1 MESHQFFK
9 FTILFILY
17 LVTSSPSVGLLRKNN
32 KKSAAAFGL
41 CLTCLQAGRSQ
52 NNFIICTLRAIYIRL
67 WHILKQHAAANKM
80 NKNKSKLVIRI
91 LLFLG
96 TLISLYF
103 VPWPIV
109 TTWIKPL
116 PSTVQEQVNKATD
129 YGFDGIIVYVDK
141 KNSKEKHFTSGY
153 KNRVNKTPADPN
165 SLFKIASVGKL
176 YTALAITKLVTDG
189 RLSLDKTLAYYFP
202 ELVGRIENADK
213 ITLRM
218 MVQNRSG
225 IPNYTDTE
233 NYWVHPKQNDKE
245 RLELVLDLPANFEPN
260 ENFEYSNTNYLLLS
274 LLIEKS
280 SQSTKFQYIKETIL
294 QPLNLT
300 NTYGSIKEVDTNDVM
315 SGYYVGYENDLKMDD
330 HGMMLATAEDLGKF
344 IRALNEGSVFKDKKE
359 QEIYSS
365 IYKYEHTGLIPG
377 YQTIA
382 KYHKEI
388 DAVIIQFTN
397 TVDFDGY
404 NWSLS
409 EIMYT
414 RIVKILSKK
423 N

>member
-1 MESHQFFK
+1 MTK
-9 FTILFILY
+9 
-17 LVTSSPSVGLLRKNN
+17 
-32 KKSAAAFGL
+32 KKSK
-41 CLTCLQAGRSQ
+41 R
-52 NNFIICTLRAIYIRL
+52 I
-67 WHILKQHAAANKM
+67 
-80 NKNKSKLVIRI
+80 IRI

-96 TLISLYF
+96 TIISLYF

-109 TTWIKPL
+109 TAWIWPL
-116 PSTVQEQVNKATD
+116 PNTVQEQVNKAAD
-129 YGFDGIIVYVDK
+129 YGFDGIIVCVNKTGNQTELY
-141 KNSKEKHFTSGY
+141 TSGY
-153 KNRVNKTPADPN
+153 KNRENKIPTDPN
-165 SLFKIASVGKL
+165 SLFKIASVSKL
-176 YTALAITKLVTDG
+176 YTALAITKLVNNR
-189 RLSLDKTLAYYFP
+189 RLSLDKTLADYFP
-202 ELVGRIENADK
+202 ELIGRIENADK

-245 RLELVLDLPANFEPN
+245 RLELILDLPANFEPN

-274 LLIEKS
+274 QLIEKVS
-280 SQSTKFQYIKETIL
+280 GVTKFQYIKENIL
-294 QPLNLT
+294 EPLNLN
-300 NTYGSIKEVDTNDVM
+300 NTYGSIQEVDADDVM

-330 HGMMLATAEDLGKF
+330 NGVMLATAEDLGKF
-344 IRALNEGSVFKDKKE
+344 IRALNDGSVFKDKKE

-382 KYHKEI
+382 KYHKDI

-409 EIMYT
+409 EIMYN
-414 RIVKILSKK
+414 RIVRILREKT
-423 N
+423 